1 MLALIAREGVSG
13 MAAIS
18 IRNLDDWVVE
28 RIRVRAA
35 EHGHSMEAEVRSI
48 LVDAARESGTEYG
61 LGDRIHALFEGIG
74 DDFEIPARRKDLP
87 RAAEFDR

>member
-1 MLALIAREGVSG
+1 

-18 IRNLDDWVVE
+18 IRNLDDWVVD

-48 LVDAARESGTEYG
+48 LVDAARESSTEYG
-61 LGDRIHALFEGIG
+61 LGDQIHALFAAIG
-74 DDFEIPARRKDLP
+74 DDFEIPARREDLP
-87 RAAEFDR
+87 RAAEFDL

>member
-1 MLALIAREGVSG
+1 

-18 IRNLDDWVVE
+18 VGNLDEWVVE

-35 EHGHSMEAEVRSI
+35 EHGQSMEAEVRSI
-48 LVDAARESGTEYG
+48 LVTAACEPDAQYG

-74 DDFEIPARRKDLP
+74 DDLEIPRL
-87 RAAEFDR
+87 

>member
-1 MLALIAREGVSG
+1 

-18 IRNLDDWVVE
+18 IRSLDEWVIE
-28 RIRVRAA
+28 RLRVRAA

-48 LVDAARESGTEYG
+48 LVDAAREPAIEYG

-74 DDFEIPARRKDLP
+74 DDLEIPERGKDLP
-87 RAAEFDR
+87 RAAEFGL